1 MFYLWLFFYIILIFS
16 HEYDIIFYIMEK
28 LDAAL
33 KVLNKL
39 GESSY
44 IVGGAVR
51 DYLLCKNV
59 YDIDICTAKRPE
71 ELAELLQGYELDT
84 KFMKY
89 GSVKIKGEGA
99 IEITTFRREDDYHDG
114 RHPSTLSFTSD
125 VKEDLIRRDFTINS
139 MLMDEKKNIYDFLG
153 AKKDL
158 DAKLL
163 RTVIDPYES
172 FAKDYLRIIRL
183 VRFAAKLG
191 FDVEEETFKAAQ
203 KYAPFVKTLSKDK
216 FREEFNK
223 ILLLD
228 NVGYAFT
235 LMHELGILKEIFPLI
250 DIQFDYDQNNPYH
263 AYDLFTHTMKAVEA
277 CEKDIPTRL
286 AALFHDVA
294 KPFTRSEDGDVS
306 HYYDHDKVGAAMAVD
321 ILKSFNYDK
330 KTIGIVE
337 GLILKHMKQD
347 PNFGIKA
354 VRRLYN
360 YFGKDNIYRYLDL
373 IRADTIATRPGR
385 ELDNIIKFKNYIDE
399 IEASLDKSGELKLAV
414 SGDDLIAMGYEPGK
428 NFATVL
434 GKIKEMVSLGEVDN
448 DRSTLLKLLE
458 KYMEEE

>member
-1 MFYLWLFFYIILIFS
+1 MAVFLYIILIFS
-16 HEYDIIFYIMEK
+16 CEYGIIFYIMEN

-51 DYLLCKNV
+51 DYLLRKDIF
-59 YDIDICTAKRPE
+59 DIDICTAKTPDE
-71 ELAELLQGYELDT
+71 VVELLDGYDLDT

-89 GSVKIKGEGA
+89 GSVKIKGENA
-99 IEITTFRREDDYHDG
+99 IEITTFRREDDYTDG
-114 RHPSTLSFTSD
+114 RHPSTLSFTGN
-125 VKEDLIRRDFTINS
+125 VKEDLIRRDFTINT
-139 MLMDEKKNIYDFLG
+139 MLMDENKEIYDYLD

-158 DAKLL
+158 NAKILK
-163 RTVIDPYES
+163 TVINPYES
-172 FAKDYLRIIRL
+172 FAKDYLRILRL

-191 FDVEEETFKAAQ
+191 FKIEKETFKAAQ
-203 KYAPFVKTLSKDK
+203 KYAPFVKILSKDK

-228 NVGYAFT
+228 DVQYAFK
-235 LMHELGILKEIFPLI
+235 LMHELGILKEVLPEI
-250 DIQFDYDQNNPYH
+250 DNEFNYDQNNPYH
-263 AYDLFTHTMKAVEA
+263 SYDLFTHTMKAVEA
-277 CEKDIPTRL
+277 TEKDLPTRL

-294 KPFTRSEDGDVS
+294 KPLTRSEDGDVS
-306 HYYDHDKVGAAMAVD
+306 HYYDHDKVGAEMAAD
-321 ILKSFNYDK
+321 ILKGFNYDK
-330 KTIGIVE
+330 KTINLVYD
-337 GLILKHMKQD
+337 LILKHMKQD

-360 YFGKDNIYRYLDL
+360 YFTKENIYRYVDL

-385 ELDNIIKFKNYIDE
+385 ELDNITKFESYIKE
-399 IEASLDKSGELKLAV
+399 IEESLDKSGELKLAV
-414 SGDDLIAMGYEPGK
+414 NGNDLIAMGYEPGK
-428 NFATVL
+428 KFTYAL
-434 GKIKEMVSLGEVDN
+434 GKIKDMVSLGEVEN
-448 DRSTLLKLLE
+448 DRKTLLKLLK